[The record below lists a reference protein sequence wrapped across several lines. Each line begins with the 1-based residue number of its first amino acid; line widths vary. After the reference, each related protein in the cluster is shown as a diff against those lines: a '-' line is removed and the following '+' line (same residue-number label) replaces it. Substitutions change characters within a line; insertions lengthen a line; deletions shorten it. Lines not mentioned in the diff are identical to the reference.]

1 VIIVITGMEDFS
13 CRLFYSTKV
22 MRVVAVIF
30 ILLFQS
36 FLLQSQTQVLVELHK
51 SSSLIIHGKTNIA
64 SFKLSQDGAK
74 LLSKP
79 LSLVAVQQQ
88 GKLFLSQNVLAI
100 QVGSFTASNPM
111 IVRDFLKLMKSDKY
125 PVLKVQLDHF
135 ETTAMPVKDKPLYGD
150 AYVNITIAEHTRQF
164 KIPVSSYK
172 NGELVVVSGKKKIN
186 IRDFGLEPPVEML
199 GMIKVSEWIEID
211 FNLKCKLTVEN
222 AFVTL
227 Q

>member
-1 VIIVITGMEDFS
+1 MEDFS

-30 ILLFQS
+30 ILSFQS

-111 IVRDFLKLMKSDKY
+111 IVRDFLKLMKADKY

-135 ETTAMPVKDKPLYGD
+135 EITAMPVKDKPLYGN
-150 AYVNITIAEHTRQF
+150 ACVKITIAEHTRQF

-199 GMIKVSEWIEID
+199 GMIKVSEWIEIE
-211 FNLKCKLTVEN
+211 FNLKCRLTVEN